1 MAVNNYNTFAGSLSK
16 FAEFCLAMAGNGG
29 YWSYRGQQHSD
40 GGEGGWSSNEG
51 WMPRGFPLVGA
62 WGNSGSWNGWQS
74 WGSDPCV
81 APFLGGMPV
90 PQVSVQDAVRQ
101 MPRDMVQEVVMQVPV
116 PPVQA
121 VEGATV
127 VPQVQI
133 AAKIDSFEVRVPVPQ
148 VSVQE
153 GVS

>member
-1 MAVNNYNTFAGSLSK
+1 M
-16 FAEFCLAMAGNGG
+16 
-29 YWSYRGQQHSD
+29 
-40 GGEGGWSSNEG
+40 
-51 WMPRGFPLVGA
+51 
-62 WGNSGSWNGWQS
+62 
-74 WGSDPCV
+74 

-153 GVS
+153 GVSQMPKRKRNRERKMKRQRQRQKKELVFFWRGAKITSYSFGPKAKITNFFRQFLEKKYAFPPHLRPVKDICVP